1 MTIPSVTTYTGNLPD
16 IGKGQV
22 AFDAA
27 MATLLPYLTATLPG
41 GVSNT
46 VAGMNALAQ
55 TLGALSNV
63 ILNGTGE
70 PSVIGGQ
77 DGNYYIQLET
87 GDLWYKAGGAWT
99 LKGNLKAFSNPN
111 RAVDGNFDHW
121 FEATS
126 QTSSNYGSDT
136 MSPNIHA
143 GSTKTHSRQTFA
155 LGDTDGWDAPATYFS
170 RTEVTSV
177 AGAGNYALKVFTFE
191 DIRKYSGRDVTF
203 TFRGK
208 ADAVRPVAIEAA
220 QYFGTGGS
228 PSPLVSGIGSRK
240 VSLNTSWAKNS
251 VTFSLP
257 SISGKALGTN
267 NNSYLQIV
275 VWFDAGSSFNART
288 DSLGHQSGTFDIA
301 QVKLEYGAVATPF
314 VAPDPAEE
322 LARVQRYY
330 NTGILYGYTWGA
342 TNNVAFPIMFPVKMR
357 DYPAGVVKSVATF
370 TAGTVRQLGAGVD
383 RTATITLNQDG
394 GYVEN
399 TVAYTGA
406 DRVVFIYTAD
416 ARL

>member
-1 MTIPSVTTYTGNLPD
+1 MTIPSVTTYTGDLPN
-16 IGKGQV
+16 IGEGQV
-22 AFDAA
+22 KFDAD
-27 MATLLPYLTATLPG
+27 MATLLPYATETLPE
-41 GVSNT
+41 SINAT
-46 VAGMNALAQ
+46 VAGMNAFSQ

-70 PSVIGGQ
+70 PSVIVGQ

-111 RAVDGNFDHW
+111 HTVDGNLDHW

-126 QTSSNYGSDT
+126 QTTSGYGSDT
-136 MSPNIHA
+136 MSPNIHI

-155 LGDTDGWDAPATYFS
+155 LGETDGWDAPATYYS
-170 RTEVTSV
+170 RTAVTSV
-177 AGAGNYALKVFTFE
+177 AGVGNYVCKTFIYE
-191 DIRKYSGRDVTF
+191 NVRLYSGRAVTF

-208 ADAVRPVAIEAA
+208 ADAAKPVAVEAA
-220 QYFGTGGS
+220 MDFGTGGA
-228 PSPLVSGIGSRK
+228 PSAPVTGIDPQK
-240 VSLNTSWAKNS
+240 VNLTTSWAKNS
-251 VTFSLP
+251 VTISLP
-257 SISGKALGTN
+257 SLNGKSLGSN
-267 NNSYLQIV
+267 DNSYLAIT

-288 DSLGHQSGTFDIA
+288 QSLGQQSGTFDLA
-301 QVKLEYGAVATPF
+301 QVKLDNGSIATPF

-330 NTGILYGYTWGA
+330 NTGLLYNYTWGA
-342 TNNVAFPIMFPVKMR
+342 TNNVTFPIMFPVKMR
-357 DYPAGVVKSVATF
+357 GFPVGVVKSLATL

-383 RTATITLNQDG
+383 RAATITLNTDG
-394 GYVEN
+394 GLVEN
-399 TVAYTGA
+399 TAAYTGPDKVA
-406 DRVVFIYTAD
+406 FIYTAD